1 MDKEIIL
8 KTINVLSKNKPLLYI
23 VVIIII
29 IFCFWFYFG
38 KKEKSQQEIHITNS
52 KNVNTGVNKGNIGDV
67 YTGIKQRYF
76 TKIDSQNIL
85 NEISEFK
92 NKNIVNIN
100 KTHISIGVPG
110 DKESKN
116 LADQAIKILTDAGY
130 KVQIWSGIF
139 GSIGKMYDISYA
151 PDSSIML
158 IIYPADNVQ

>member
-1 MDKEIIL
+1 MQKEIFL
-8 KTINVLSKNKPLLYI
+8 KTINVLSKYPPLLYI
-23 VVIIII
+23 VVIGIIL
-29 IFCFWFYFG
+29 FCFWFYFG

-52 KNVNTGVNKGNIGDV
+52 RNVNTGVNKGNIGDV

-76 TKIDSQNIL
+76 TKSDSQNIL

-92 NKNIVNIN
+92 KKYYRNIN